1 MVVAL
6 RATAAMACLQVF
18 PAFTYD
24 ARTGN
29 LVDETPVTR
38 QAFSGMLVGVAWG
51 IAVAIFVE
59 PLGIG
64 VVSMRWCLH
73 GSRFTH
79 SWNCLQWIG
88 LCVSA
93 QWPRQRASGFV
104 LVVTVFRSADSS
116 FLL

>member
-1 MVVAL
+1 ML
-6 RATAAMACLQVF
+6 SLQVF

-64 VVSMRWCLH
+64 VVSKRR
-73 GSRFTH
+73 RFTRLAVH
-79 SWNCLQWIG
+79 S
-88 LCVSA
+88 
-93 QWPRQRASGFV
+93 FV
-104 LVVTVFRSADSS
+104 D
-116 FLL
+116 LLAVDRMD

>member
-1 MVVAL
+1 MVVVL
-6 RATAAMACLQVF
+6 HATAAAMVCLQVF

-29 LVDETPVTR
+29 LVDETPATR

-64 VVSMRWCLH
+64 VVSKAM
-73 GSRFTH
+73 
-79 SWNCLQWIG
+79 
-88 LCVSA
+88 
-93 QWPRQRASGFV
+93 V
-104 LVVTVFRSADSS
+104 LNTG
-116 FLL
+116 

>member
-1 MVVAL
+1 MLLNPICRDASVSSTMDAAL
-6 RATAAMACLQVF
+6 HSLDMKVLHRHDVLQVF

-51 IAVAIFVE
+51 IAVAVFVD

-64 VVSMRWCLH
+64 VVSR
-73 GSRFTH
+73 
-79 SWNCLQWIG
+79 
-88 LCVSA
+88 
-93 QWPRQRASGFV
+93 RAGMACRPPGV
-104 LVVTVFRSADSS
+104 R
-116 FLL
+116 